1 MDGSGGFLATLPVT
15 NRWPIISHNPEIRED
30 SMQSSDVQVH
40 DQRPLDARVNYIK
53 DQCDQALSLCDTASV
68 GVGALEACLDEIDS
82 RIQAL
87 ERSTVLNPVQATKH
101 KSRIPRELSVS
112 ASTRSTCNLCKKYI
126 VISQFPEACDFNS
139 IHPT

>member
-1 MDGSGGFLATLPVT
+1 MDGSGGFFATLPVT
-15 NRWPIISHNPEIRED
+15 NRRPIISHNPEIRED
-30 SMQSSDVQVH
+30 SMQSSDVQ
-40 DQRPLDARVNYIK
+40 DQRPLDARVNYIE
-53 DQCDQALSLCDTASV
+53 DQCDQVLSLCDMASV
-68 GVGALEACLDEIDS
+68 GVGALEARLGEIDS

-126 VISQFPEACDFNS
+126 VINQFPEACDFNY